1 MELIRSILKVRIIG
15 SIVRRLHGPSLRC
28 AVAVETTQLYIGWLR
43 SGWRHGHP
51 ISKTPRHQVLCRARR
66 PVLALCGERS
76 RSGVPYGGG
85 LFPFAA
91 WAAFLPRNR
100 SVTHAC
106 RLPHASRGPEGGRRG
121 FPQ

>member
-28 AVAVETTQLYIGWLR
+28 AVVVETTQLYLGWLR
-43 SGWRHGHP
+43 SGWRHGRP
-51 ISKTPRHQVLCRARR
+51 ISKTSRDQVLCRARR

-76 RSGVPYGGG
+76 RCGVSNGGG

-100 SVTHAC
+100 SLTQAC
-106 RLPHASRGPEGGRRG
+106 RLPHPSCGPEGGWRG